1 MNMEKYNYRFGATMT
16 EIIKNLGV
24 ETALPNP
31 DLSLANL
38 TSAVKTHVLQTLE
51 KDGKQY
57 VIVSD
62 CGEYAIAEVK
72 AIGSAEDVAKF
83 VKENDL
89 GEELISEV
97 I

>member
-38 TSAVKTHVLQTLE
+38 TRAVKTHTLQTIE